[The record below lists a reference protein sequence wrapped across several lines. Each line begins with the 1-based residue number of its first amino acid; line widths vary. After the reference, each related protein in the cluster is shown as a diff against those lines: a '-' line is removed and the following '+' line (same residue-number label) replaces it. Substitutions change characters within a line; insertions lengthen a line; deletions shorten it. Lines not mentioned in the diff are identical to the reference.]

1 MRAQKLYEL
10 YRAYNS
16 LEEIPAAERASIEK
30 TIFRD
35 SLDNIWQETCQFF
48 AEIDPT
54 HITRGE
60 RDPKHKMALVF
71 RWYLGLSSRWANA
84 GEADRQMDYQIWC
97 GPAMGAFNEWTK
109 GTYLEQPAN
118 RRVADVGMNI
128 LHGAG
133 VITRINALR
142 QQANPDQTRIAA
154 FNLKASQFQKLT
166 EQRGQQ
172 LDATRQKQVQRLY
185 LELQPVLQQVFQQKQ
200 CSMLLEREGIV
211 IGVNPAMDL
220 TQAAILGL
228 NGRITTIT
236 FDLEP
241 PGATP
246 PGQQ

>member
-1 MRAQKLYEL
+1 MTARQFALRATSAIALLAIASAAVAQPA
-10 YRAYNS
+10 RPAG
-16 LEEIPAAERASIEK
+16 PAAPAAPPITYGPPLTGICVVARNDVLAASQVGHAFSDRMTVLQTQI
-30 TIFRD
+30 
-35 SLDNIWQETCQFF
+35 Q
-48 AEIDPT
+48 AELQPQAT
-54 HITRGE
+54 
-60 RDPKHKMALVF
+60 ALQ
-71 RWYLGLSSRWANA
+71 
-84 GEADRQMDYQIWC
+84 ADQ
-97 GPAMGAFNEWTK
+97 
-109 GTYLEQPAN
+109 
-118 RRVADVGMNI
+118 
-128 LHGAG
+128 
-133 VITRINALR
+133 NALR